1 MLREFLALNRE
12 KLIEHC
18 QTLAAERGP
27 ISLPTEAT
35 HHGVPKFLDQLIDI
49 LPSHQGEGKTDTSAK
64 AVIVRAEKQQAT
76 KLTTTAKEHGREL
89 FERGDSIDQVVHAYG
104 DVCQAVT
111 ELATDVDSMIITSE
125 FQLLNHC
132 LDNAIAAAVTE
143 FDKRRHQLVWESR
156 NLAMNARLQ
165 DFAQEVRLDV
175 DRRESIALQ
184 KISHPD
190 RTS

>member
-1 MLREFLALNRE
+1 MLHQFLALNRE

-18 QTLAAERGP
+18 RMLASARGP
-27 ISLPTEAT
+27 LRLPAEAT
-35 HHGVPKFLDQLIDI
+35 HHGVPMFLDQLIDI
-49 LPSHQGEGKTDTSAK
+49 LRSHQDEGKTDTSAK
-64 AVIVRAEKQQAT
+64 AVIGRAEKQQAT

-111 ELATDVDSMIITSE
+111 ELATDVDSVIITSQ

-143 FDKRRHQLVWESR
+143 FDKRRHQLLWESS

-175 DRRESIALQ
+175 DQRERIALP
-184 KISHPD
+184 KISHPE